1 MKALYLTV
9 MNSAAILS
17 LATACGS
24 AKFGDGSS
32 GKPNGNATG
41 TPGYT
46 GQKVDQLTW
55 FWQCDSAPASQP
67 ATQGGNVVISGSG
80 DHTFKSTS
88 FDKTPLTFSGK
99 VCPPVTYP
107 RDIVFVIDVS
117 GSMVDG
123 FRRVGNDT
131 MVANSC
137 GRLKAVEAIVND
149 ITARGG
155 DSRFGIVTFSTGVV
169 AKSST
174 MFSDR
179 VNLFADIAKGGNIED
194 TLCAGISD
202 TSYGEGLGAAEA
214 ILSGSRPGAVK
225 EVYFVSDGVP
235 TDGTAGAT
243 VAERLKNQGVVIEG
257 KNIPVTLATAMLGPG
272 DDTILKTQIASVD
285 SNGAPM
291 HVGSVQAAQLAS
303 TLSKLAENQITEG
316 KMQYRPIGTDPWQEI
331 SLTQS
336 LKDYSFSVPSITL
349 DKSVAPKGLEVTFE
363 YRDKKKNVYSSQ
375 GRILWSDA
383 PVPKAAL
390 VNPDDGSSDQ

>member
-1 MKALYLTV
+1 MNVLIVRFLYSTAVVGLI
-9 MNSAAILS
+9 A
-17 LATACGS
+17 ACGS
-24 AKFGDGSS
+24 AKFNDTTGKSKTADGWH
-32 GKPNGNATG
+32 
-41 TPGYT
+41 
-46 GQKVDQLTW
+46 GQNVDRLTW
-55 FWQCDSAPASQP
+55 FWQCDSAPAPQP
-67 ATQGGNVVISGSG
+67 ATQDGNVVIVGSG

-88 FDKTPLTFSGK
+88 FDKTPLIFSGK

-107 RDIVFVIDVS
+107 RDIIFVIDVS
-117 GSMVDG
+117 GSMADG
-123 FRRVGNDT
+123 WKQPGNDPMAT
-131 MVANSC
+131 GSC

-149 ITARGG
+149 INARGG
-155 DSRFGIVTFSTGVV
+155 DSRFGIVTFANVV
-169 AKSST
+169 KAKSSK
-174 MFSDR
+174 MWSEKS
-179 VNLFADIAKGGNIED
+179 NLYRDIDGGGKIED
-194 TLCAGISD
+194 TLCAGSLG
-202 TSYGEGLGAAEA
+202 TSYGAGLGAAEA
-214 ILSGSRPGAVK
+214 ILTGSRPGAVK
-225 EVYFVSDGVP
+225 EIYFISDGVP
-235 TDGTAGAT
+235 DEPDETAGPTVAARLNSQGVIVSGGQKTPVSIAT
-243 VAERLKNQGVVIEG
+243 V
-257 KNIPVTLATAMLGPG
+257 MLGTG

-285 SNGAPM
+285 SSGAPM